1 MKNRFLFFLSVL
13 FFATAMP
20 GCKREI
26 LEADRNNAVARAK
39 SDPSGM
45 KQQLVTGLEELQGST
60 VGPGKA
66 LYVTAPLDGTIWRVD
81 PKTGAVTLFATGL
94 PKRFPG
100 LDYLGTG
107 VVDVVFHGSTAYAL
121 VTGVAP
127 DLGGNDIVGIYR
139 VDDKDHFTV
148 IADLGAWSASH
159 PPSTTFFVP
168 TGVQYAI
175 ETYRDGFL
183 VTDGH
188 HNRVLYVTN
197 DGKIT
202 EVIAFEDVVPTGLAV
217 RGNTIYVTEAGP
229 IPHLPENSRLMSL
242 SLKSP
247 NATEV
252 ASAAGLDVGLFVD
265 VEFGPGN
272 TMYAL
277 AQGVWDGPFEGAPAL
292 PNTGALLKV
301 ETGGTFS
308 VIADELN
315 QPTSVEI
322 IGNTAYIISLAGEIW
337 IVDNI
342 SSPPYGASHQKSF
355 VHRHR

>member
-1 MKNRFLFFLSVL
+1 
-13 FFATAMP
+13 
-20 GCKREI
+20 
-26 LEADRNNAVARAK
+26 
-39 SDPSGM
+39 
-45 KQQLVTGLEELQGST
+45 
-60 VGPGKA
+60 
-66 LYVTAPLDGTIWRVD
+66 
-81 PKTGAVTLFATGL
+81 
-94 PKRFPG
+94 
-100 LDYLGTG
+100 
-107 VVDVVFHGSTAYAL
+107 
-121 VTGVAP
+121 
-127 DLGGNDIVGIYR
+127 
-139 VDDKDHFTV
+139 VDDQDHFTV

-159 PPSTTFFVP
+159 PPSTVFFVP
-168 TGVQYAI
+168 SGVQYAI

-197 DGKIT
+197 DGEIT

-217 RGNTIYVTEAGP
+217 RGSTIYVTEAGP

-292 PNTGALLKV
+292 PNTGALLKL
-301 ETGGTFS
+301 ETGGNFS
-308 VIADELN
+308 VTADELN

-337 IVDNI
+337 TVDNI
-342 SSPPYGASHQKSF
+342 ASPPYGASPQKSF